1 MGLLQDRVVLVS
13 GVGRGLGY
21 QVVAAVLREGGQV
34 ALGDR
39 FSHVYDLQKE
49 LDPSGDRSLA
59 AVCDITD
66 HARCDGL
73 IGEVAARFGRLDG
86 LVHVAAADR
95 IFGGLLDGSLED
107 WDLAASVNV
116 KGTLAL
122 TRAAVPLLQAD
133 GGGSVVVVGSIGAV
147 LRDANFD
154 MLAYGASKGALRTA
168 AWYLSRELGPLGI
181 RVNTV
186 APGYKWG
193 PVLEGALQEQ
203 ADARHVELE
212 EVVAPIRDGLALRRI
227 PTDADVANVVV
238 FLCSSYSNGVTGE
251 TVHIDGGMGDTIH

>member
-1 MGLLQDRVVLVS
+1 MGLLDDRVVLVS

-21 QVVAAVLREGGQV
+21 QVGAAVLREGGRA

-39 FSHVYDLQKE
+39 FPHVYDLQKE
-49 LDPSGDRSLA
+49 LDPSGEKSMA

-73 IGEVAARFGRLDG
+73 INEVTARFGRLDG

-107 WDLAASVNV
+107 WDLAASINV

-122 TRAAVPLLQAD
+122 TKAAVPLLRED

-147 LRDANFD
+147 ARDSHFD

-186 APGYKWG
+186 APGFKWG
-193 PVLEGALQEQ
+193 PVLEAALQAE
-203 ADARHVELE
+203 ADARQVELE

-238 FLCSSYSNGVTGE
+238 FLCSSYSDGVTGE
-251 TVHIDGGMGDTIH
+251 TVHIDGGLGEIMH